1 MAADSRKAGQG
12 LIGFLLQDPVGEEIL
27 EGVMGGGIAG
37 VSQLGGD
44 QSLEETGL
52 KTAAAIAGGIGM
64 GILGR
69 KLGSRIG
76 GMVHEAPLKDQHGP
90 AAMVARLMGS
100 ETTAEG
106 LGAQGGIIKQGMQE
120 SLKRYNADRLLEEA
134 AADPAAFEVK
144 YGISARGFKDSAAA
158 TPVMGVLSMLA
169 ENAQGLTPEERIAYV
184 NRIRS
189 HNTNLDN
196 LLLSERLISENAAE
210 KMDRSI
216 RGLAGKLKE
225 AGGSVDIDA
234 PGGIGSFKI
243 TDEMLLDL
251 VNPKPVTG
259 KNLGRAIGRFIGDE
273 AGILGGL
280 YAGSLAARALG
291 MDSPKDQRIQQLE
304 EQVAR
309 R

>member
-37 VSQLGGD
+37 ISQLGGD
-44 QSLEETGL
+44 QSMEETGL
-52 KTAAAIAGGIGM
+52 KTAAAIAGGIGIGM
-64 GILGR
+64 LGR
-69 KLGSRIG
+69 RLGAKVG
-76 GMVHEAPLKDQHGP
+76 KMAHAEPLKNQNSS
-90 AAMVARLMGS
+90 AAMMARLMGS

-106 LGAQGGIIKQGMQE
+106 LGAQGGILKQGVQE
-120 SLKRYNADRLLEEA
+120 SLKRYNVDQLANEA
-134 AADPAAFEVK
+134 AADPAAFEAK
-144 YGISARGFKDSAAA
+144 YGISVAGFNRSAQV
-158 TPVMGVLSMLA
+158 TPALGVLSMLA
-169 ENAQGLTPEERIAYV
+169 ENSKSLTPEERVQYF
-184 NRIRS
+184 NRIRA
-189 HNTNLDN
+189 HVPGLDD
-196 LLLSERLISENAAE
+196 LLKTERLVAE
-210 KMDRSI
+210 KAASKMDD
-216 RGLAGKLKE
+216 KLLEMANNLKGV
-225 AGGSVDIDA
+225 GGSMEFDA
-234 PGGIGSFKI
+234 PNGIGNIKI

-259 KNLGRAIGRFIGDE
+259 ENLGRAIGRFIGDE

-291 MDSPKDQRIQQLE
+291 MDSPKDQRIQELE